1 MALFTVNPT
10 RTAPYR
16 GFKFRI
22 KIDNVYVAGISKCS
36 ALKKTTEMVEFR
48 SGGDFSTSQKLQGRT
63 KYEAITLTAGVT
75 HDPTFENW
83 ANAVNN
89 FKGDAAGSNKNSRK
103 DIIIDVFNENDQ
115 KVLSYK
121 VFKCWVSEYQA
132 LPELDAGANAVMI
145 STIKLENEGW
155 ERDEAVTEPTEI

>member
-10 RTAPYR
+10 RTMPYT
-16 GFKFRI
+16 GFNFRL
-22 KIDNVYVAGISKCS
+22 KVDNIYVAGVSKIS

-48 SGGDFSTSQKLQGRT
+48 SGGDRSTSHKGQGRT

-89 FKGDAAGSNKNSRK
+89 FQGNAAGSNKGSRK

-121 VFKCWVSEYQA
+121 VFRCWVSEYQA
-132 LPELDAGANAVMI
+132 LPDLDAGANAVMI
-145 STIKLENEGW
+145 QTIKLENEGW
-155 ERDEAVTEPTEI
+155 ERDTSVVEPTEI